1 MKQFIRTSDEE
12 TYKNLLNSGF
22 TFIRKDGSFWVFLND
37 GKSTFH
43 EDDNKIM
50 FTNKYNI

>member
-22 TFIRKDGSFWVFLND
+22 TFIRRDGSFWVFLND